1 MAGKGGA
8 RPGAG
13 RPSISEELKTADL
26 ARKALIEKF
35 GSLNEALIAILKM
48 NNPLLTKFVLE
59 HAFGKPTDNINLN
72 GEMKSTLEYDLS
84 KVKSE
89 TLKELLNAA
98 TTDKQG

>member
-13 RPSISEELKTADL
+13 RPTISEELKTADL

-48 NNPLLTKFVLE
+48 NNPILTKFVLE
-59 HAFGKPTDNINLN
+59 HAFGKPTDNINLK
-72 GEMKSTLEYDLS
+72 GEMTHTAQYDMS
-84 KVKSE
+84 KLDTD
-89 TLKELLNAA
+89 TLKKLVNAA
-98 TTDKQG
+98 TTDKSS

>member
-13 RPSISEELKTADL
+13 RPPLCEELRTADY
-26 ARKALIEKF
+26 AKEALIKKF
-35 GSLNEALIAILKM
+35 GSLNEALIAILEKD
-48 NNPLLTKFVLE
+48 NPILTKFVLE
-59 HAFGKPTDNINLN
+59 HAFGKPTDNINLK

-98 TTDKQG
+98 TADKQG

>member
-1 MAGKGGA
+1 MAGRGGA

-13 RPSISEELKTADL
+13 RPPLSEELKSADL
-26 ARKALIEKF
+26 AKEALIQKF
-35 GSLNEALIAILKM
+35 GSLNKALIAILNM
-48 NNPLLTKFVLE
+48 NNPILTKFVLE
-59 HAFGKPTDNINLN
+59 HALGKPTDNINLSGGLDN
-72 GEMKSTLEYDLS
+72 TISYDLS

>member
-1 MAGKGGA
+1 MAGRGGA

-13 RPSISEELKTADL
+13 RPPLSEELKSADL
-26 ARKALIEKF
+26 AKEALIQKF
-35 GSLNEALIAILKM
+35 GSLNEALIAILEM
-48 NNPLLTKFVLE
+48 NNPILTKFVLE
-59 HAFGKPTDNINLN
+59 HALGKPTDNINLSGGLDN
-72 GEMKSTLEYDLS
+72 TVSYDLS

>member
-13 RPSISEELKTADL
+13 RPPLCEELRTADY
-26 ARKALIEKF
+26 AKEALIKKF
-35 GSLNEALIAILKM
+35 GSLNEALIAILE
-48 NNPLLTKFVLE
+48 FVLE
-59 HAFGKPTDNINLN
+59 HAFGKPTDNINLK

-98 TTDKQG
+98 TADKQG